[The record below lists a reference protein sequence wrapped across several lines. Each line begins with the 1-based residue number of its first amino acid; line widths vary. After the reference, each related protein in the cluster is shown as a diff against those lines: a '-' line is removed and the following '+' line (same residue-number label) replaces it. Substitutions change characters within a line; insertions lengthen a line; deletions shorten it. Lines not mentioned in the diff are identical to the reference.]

1 MAFTKIQPQQLQL
14 PTFLSQSGHLTF
26 SDLTTGVEVYINTNL
41 EGDFDIVGKLTVS
54 SDEVITS
61 NASNTFGSTNKIVGG
76 ASNTITGANNVILNG
91 RSNIAVSG
99 DYNTLV
105 NGQNVDFGASGQDLT
120 VIGGNGFSIPDQ
132 VTGAVVL
139 ADRVSTPTNPT
150 NNSLSIAF
158 NSGVT
163 FQTTNSGVAFEDPV
177 IFEDYAHFRGSSES
191 VFSNDV
197 DILGDLSVT
206 GTAQFAGSVDM
217 DDTLTLHDES
227 QAASQTWV
235 DETGVRMSMQGPGS
249 PAPLGTYL
257 NSAVGDSFGTNSFN
271 KLLANDITTG
281 YMLVDTV
288 SNPDRARLVFTTNG
302 FTGVINFDAFQ
313 TGHV

>member
-150 NNSLSIAF
+150 NDSLSIAF

-163 FQTTNSGVAFEDPV
+163 FQTNNSGVAFEDPV

-206 GTAQFAGSVDM
+206 GNLTVTGDIVIGDI
-217 DDTLTLHDES
+217 TLDHGVG
-227 QAASQTWV
+227 ASLQRKVEMFT
-235 DETGVRMSMQGPGS
+235 SK
-249 PAPLGTYL
+249 PADLPAYL
-257 NSAVGDSFGTNSFN
+257 NTAYSNTFGTDSVNVLSAN
-271 KLLANDITTG
+271 EAVTGLLPTL
-281 YMLVDTV
+281 MLL
-288 SNPDRARLVFTTNG
+288 N
-302 FTGVINFDAFQ
+302 
-313 TGHV
+313 

>member
-76 ASNTITGANNVILNG
+76 ASKTITGANNVILNG

-150 NNSLSIAF
+150 NDSLSIAF

-163 FQTTNSGVAFEDPV
+163 FQTNNSGVAFEDPV

-206 GTAQFAGSVDM
+206 GNLTVTGDIVIGDI
-217 DDTLTLHDES
+217 TLDHGVG
-227 QAASQTWV
+227 ASLQRKVEMFT
-235 DETGVRMSMQGPGS
+235 SK
-249 PAPLGTYL
+249 PADLPAYL
-257 NSAVGDSFGTNSFN
+257 NAAYSNTFGTDSVNVLS
-271 KLLANDITTG
+271 ANEAVTG
-281 YMLVDTV
+281 FLLVDSV
-288 SNPDRARLVFTTNG
+288 ADPDVAKLIFIADG
-302 FTGVINFDAFQ
+302 FTGSIAFDNFQ
-313 TGHV
+313 TS